1 VGVQFSSMS
10 AIEIFDSR
18 GRRTLAVSVTLAG
31 GRRVRSCV
39 PFGASIGSRR
49 AVALYGHDDKRCT
62 GISVRRAR
70 SRPTTATHRQL
81 RSALA
86 DRNLATDTGGSPGPW
101 FRGSTC
107 SVSPDC
113 ASTFGRHARRA
124 ESPVRVGG
132 PLTKFQKR
140 QAGSIGGR

>member
-1 VGVQFSSMS
+1 VGVQFWSMS

-39 PFGASIGSRR
+39 PFAASIGSRR
-49 AVALYGHDDKRCT
+49 AVALCGHDDKRCA

-70 SRPTTATHRQL
+70 S
-81 RSALA
+81 
-86 DRNLATDTGGSPGPW
+86 
-101 FRGSTC
+101 
-107 SVSPDC
+107 SVSPDLREHIRAAW
-113 ASTFGRHARRA
+113 ASSGVSRARRRT
-124 ESPVRVGG
+124 V
-132 PLTKFQKR
+132 TKYQKR